1 MPVLDFVVCLSGIVS
16 KLTENSHGQF
26 EYTEYTGTIDFV
38 LDNGQVTISSSY
50 VDEIAIVDY
59 STLREQ
65 VFSFAVRVVK
75 ELGSAYPLLKKDEY
89 FHTLEEKFKSTR

>member
-1 MPVLDFVVCLSGIVS
+1 MNGLSLQIPDDAI
-16 KLTENSHGQF
+16 
-26 EYTEYTGTIDFV
+26 YFV
-38 LDNGQVTISSSY
+38 LDNDQVTISSNY
-50 VDEIAIVDY
+50 VDETAIVDY

-65 VFSFAVRVVK
+65 AFSFAVRVIT